1 MTFLYDA
8 QQFTI
13 YAGIFLLIVGI
24 IGNAMNV
31 LVFSKSRTYRTTP
44 CTFYFLVSSIDNIVY
59 IGINLTIRILSEGY
73 KINVTGTSN
82 IWCKIRQYLL
92 TIPSLISVYISC
104 LAVID
109 QFLITSRSVNVRRC
123 SQIKW
128 AHRIVIIVIIVW
140 CLHGIPIFLFYDVS
154 PITKTCV
161 NTNAGFAIY
170 TLVYLLGII
179 CAIPVSVM
187 IIFGW
192 LTYLNI
198 RQTRVLAEQQ
208 ADRQLIRMTLTHV
221 ALVVIS
227 LLPWGIY
234 NTYSLIT
241 QTTIK
246 SSDRQLKEYFAAVV
260 LSMVTYLYYVVG

>member
-1 MTFLYDA
+1 
-8 QQFTI
+8 
-13 YAGIFLLIVGI
+13 
-24 IGNAMNV
+24 
-31 LVFSKSRTYRTTP
+31 
-44 CTFYFLVSSIDNIVY
+44 
-59 IGINLTIRILSEGY
+59 
-73 KINVTGTSN
+73 
-82 IWCKIRQYLL
+82 
-92 TIPSLISVYISC
+92 

-109 QFLITSRSVNVRRC
+109 QFLITSRSANVRRC

-140 CLHGIPIFLFYDVS
+140 CLHGIPIFFFYDVL

-161 NTNAGFAIY
+161 NTNAGLAIY

-187 IIFGW
+187 VIFGW

-198 RQTRVLAEQQ
+198 RQTRVLAKQQ
-208 ADRQLIRMTLTHV
+208 VDRQLIRMSLTNA

-241 QTTIK
+241 SNTIK
-246 SSDRQLKEYFAAVV
+246 DSDRQLKEHFAAVV

>member
-1 MTFLYDA
+1 
-8 QQFTI
+8 
-13 YAGIFLLIVGI
+13 
-24 IGNAMNV
+24 
-31 LVFSKSRTYRTTP
+31 
-44 CTFYFLVSSIDNIVY
+44 
-59 IGINLTIRILSEGY
+59 
-73 KINVTGTSN
+73 
-82 IWCKIRQYLL
+82 
-92 TIPSLISVYISC
+92 
-104 LAVID
+104 
-109 QFLITSRSVNVRRC
+109 
-123 SQIKW
+123 
-128 AHRIVIIVIIVW
+128 VIIVIIVW